1 MSTKTLFLLR
11 HAKAMTG
18 SLLVPDQDRTLSE
31 RGLKDV
37 NTLGAK
43 LHKQE
48 VHIDLIVTSP
58 TVRAISTAQ
67 SIANKL
73 EMRRA
78 NFLIDPLVYRAEMT
92 VLLELISRIAKRYD
106 DVMIVG
112 HNPSLTQLAS
122 HITGEPIAMS
132 TCSLMKVS
140 FEFKDWAKV
149 LTEKSS
155 KSELGPSMISK

>member
-18 SLLVPDQDRTLSE
+18 SLLVPDQDRALSE

-37 NTLGAK
+37 NKLGAK
-43 LHKQE
+43 LHKKE
-48 VHIDLIVTSP
+48 VYIDLIVTSP

-73 EMRRA
+73 EMKHA
-78 NFLIDPLVYRAEMT
+78 NFLIDPLVYRAEMK

-132 TCSLMKVS
+132 TCSLMKAS

-155 KSELGPSMISK
+155 KFSFLN

>member
-18 SLLVPDQDRTLSE
+18 SLLIPDQDRPLSE

-37 NTLGAK
+37 NKLGAK
-43 LHKQE
+43 LHKKE
-48 VHIDLIVTSP
+48 IHINLIVTSP
-58 TVRAISTAQ
+58 AVRAITTAQ

-73 EMRRA
+73 KMKHA
-78 NFLIDPLVYRAEMT
+78 NFLIDPLVYGAEMT
-92 VLLELISRIAKRYD
+92 ALLELISRIAKRYD

-112 HNPSLTQLAS
+112 HNPSLTELAS
-122 HITGEPIAMS
+122 HIAGEPIVMS
-132 TCSLMKVS
+132 TCSLMKAS

-155 KSELGPSMISK
+155 KFSFLN

>member
-18 SLLVPDQDRTLSE
+18 GLLIPDQDRPLSE

-37 NTLGAK
+37 NKLGAK
-43 LHKQE
+43 LHKKE
-48 VHIDLIVTSP
+48 IHINLIVTSP
-58 TVRAISTAQ
+58 AVRAITTAQ

-73 EMRRA
+73 KMKHA
-78 NFLIDPLVYRAEMT
+78 NFLIDPLVYGAEMT
-92 VLLELISRIAKRYD
+92 ALLELISRIAKRYD

-112 HNPSLTQLAS
+112 HNPSLTELAS
-122 HITGEPIAMS
+122 HIAGEPIVMS
-132 TCSLMKVS
+132 TCSLMKAS

-155 KSELGPSMISK
+155 KFSFLN

>member
-18 SLLVPDQDRTLSE
+18 GLLIPDQDRPLSE

-37 NTLGAK
+37 NKLGAK
-43 LHKQE
+43 LHKKE
-48 VHIDLIVTSP
+48 IHINLIVTSP
-58 TVRAISTAQ
+58 AVRAITTAQ

-73 EMRRA
+73 KMKHA
-78 NFLIDPLVYRAEMT
+78 NFLIDPLVYGAEMT
-92 VLLELISRIAKRYD
+92 ALLELISRIAKRYD

-112 HNPSLTQLAS
+112 HNPSLTELAS
-122 HITGEPIAMS
+122 HIAGEPIAMS
-132 TCSLMKVS
+132 TCSLMKAS

-155 KSELGPSMISK
+155 KFTFLN

>member
-1 MSTKTLFLLR
+1 MSAKTLFLLR
-11 HAKAMTG
+11 HAKAITG
-18 SLLVPDQDRTLSE
+18 GLLVPDQDRPLSE
-31 RGLKDV
+31 RGFKDI
-37 NTLGAK
+37 NKLGVK
-43 LHKQE
+43 LHQKG
-48 VHIDLIVTSP
+48 VHLDLLVSSNAI
-58 TVRAISTAQ
+58 RAITTAH

-73 EMRRA
+73 EMKHA
-78 NFLIDPLVYRAEMT
+78 NFLIDPLVYRAEMK

-132 TCSLMKVS
+132 TCSLMKAS

-155 KSELGPSMISK
+155 KFSFLN

>member
-37 NTLGAK
+37 NKLGAK
-43 LHKQE
+43 LHKKE

-73 EMRRA
+73 EMKHA
-78 NFLIDPLVYRAEMT
+78 NFLIDPLVYRAEMK
-92 VLLELISRIAKRYD
+92 VLLELISRIPKRYD

-112 HNPSLTQLAS
+112 HNPSLTELAS
-122 HITGEPIAMS
+122 HIAGEPIAMS
-132 TCSLMKVS
+132 TCSLMKAS
-140 FEFKDWAKV
+140 FEFKTWAKV

-155 KSELGPSMISK
+155 KFSFLN

>member
-1 MSTKTLFLLR
+1 MSAKTLFLLR
-11 HAKAMTG
+11 HAKAITG
-18 SLLVPDQDRTLSE
+18 GLLIPDQDRPLSE

-37 NTLGAK
+37 NKLGAK
-43 LHKQE
+43 LHKKGI
-48 VHIDLIVTSP
+48 HINLIVTSP
-58 TVRAISTAQ
+58 AVRAITTAQ

-73 EMRRA
+73 EMKHM
-78 NFLIDPLVYRAEMT
+78 NFLIDPLFYGAETT

-112 HNPSLTQLAS
+112 HNPSLTELAS
-122 HITGEPIAMS
+122 HIAGEPIAMS
-132 TCSLMKVS
+132 TCSLMKAS

-155 KSELGPSMISK
+155 KFSFLN